1 MKAMV
6 FEKCG
11 LPLKIVSLPIPPLK
25 PGQLLLKVSACGVC
39 RTDLHI
45 IEGDLKE
52 AKLPLVLGHEIVGTV
67 AALAADENQM
77 PSPFKIGE
85 RVGVPWLGQTCAG
98 CRFCLSERENLCDH
112 PKFTGYNLDG
122 GYADHTVADRNYCF
136 KLPDGI
142 SDQEAAPLLCA
153 GLIGWRTLKLA
164 GEGKRLGIYGFGAAA
179 HIITQVALFQGR
191 EVYAFTRPGD
201 LSGQEYARSL
211 GAIWAGNCDQ
221 MPPQKLDAALIFAP
235 AGELVPLALKASEK
249 GASIVCGGIHMSDI
263 PSFPY
268 GDLWQER
275 SIKSVANLTRQD
287 AIEFL
292 EIAGRI
298 PVRTKVNLYPLQ
310 EANQALSDLKHGR
323 FHGAAV
329 LTMPDP
335 SP

>member
-1 MKAMV
+1 MEAMV
-6 FEKCG
+6 FEKYG
-11 LPLKIVSLPIPPLK
+11 LPLKMVSLPMPQLK

-67 AALAADENQM
+67 AALAADENDK
-77 PSPFKIGE
+77 PSPFRIGE
-85 RVGVPWLGQTCAG
+85 RVGVPWLGQTCSD

-112 PKFTGYNLDG
+112 PSFTGYNLDG
-122 GYADHTVADRNYCF
+122 GYASHTVADRNYCF
-136 KLPDGI
+136 RLPDAI

-201 LSGQEYARSL
+201 LSGQDYARSL
-211 GAIWAGNCDQ
+211 GAIWAGDCDR
-221 MPPQKLDAALIFAP
+221 MPPQKLDTALIFAP
-235 AGELVPLALKASEK
+235 AGELVPLALKASDK

-268 GDLWQER
+268 ADLWQER

-287 AIEFL
+287 AVEFL

-298 PVRTKVNLYPLQ
+298 PVRTKVNLYPLK
-310 EANQALSDLKHGR
+310 EANLALSDLKHGR

-329 LTMPDP
+329 LTMPGP
-335 SP
+335 SL

>member
-1 MKAMV
+1 
-6 FEKCG
+6 
-11 LPLKIVSLPIPPLK
+11 
-25 PGQLLLKVSACGVC
+25 
-39 RTDLHI
+39 
-45 IEGDLKE
+45 
-52 AKLPLVLGHEIVGTV
+52 
-67 AALAADENQM
+67 
-77 PSPFKIGE
+77 
-85 RVGVPWLGQTCAG
+85 
-98 CRFCLSERENLCDH
+98 
-112 PKFTGYNLDG
+112 
-122 GYADHTVADRNYCF
+122 
-136 KLPDGI
+136 
-142 SDQEAAPLLCA
+142 
-153 GLIGWRTLKLA
+153 
-164 GEGKRLGIYGFGAAA
+164 
-179 HIITQVALFQGR
+179 TQVALFQGR

-268 GDLWQER
+268 ADLWQER

>member
-1 MKAMV
+1 
-6 FEKCG
+6 
-11 LPLKIVSLPIPPLK
+11 
-25 PGQLLLKVSACGVC
+25 
-39 RTDLHI
+39 
-45 IEGDLKE
+45 
-52 AKLPLVLGHEIVGTV
+52 
-67 AALAADENQM
+67 DENQM

-201 LSGQEYARSL
+201 LSGQDYARSL

-268 GDLWQER
+268 ADLWQER

>member
-1 MKAMV
+1 
-6 FEKCG
+6 
-11 LPLKIVSLPIPPLK
+11 
-25 PGQLLLKVSACGVC
+25 
-39 RTDLHI
+39 
-45 IEGDLKE
+45 
-52 AKLPLVLGHEIVGTV
+52 
-67 AALAADENQM
+67 
-77 PSPFKIGE
+77 
-85 RVGVPWLGQTCAG
+85 
-98 CRFCLSERENLCDH
+98 
-112 PKFTGYNLDG
+112 
-122 GYADHTVADRNYCF
+122 
-136 KLPDGI
+136 
-142 SDQEAAPLLCA
+142 
-153 GLIGWRTLKLA
+153 WRTLKLA

-201 LSGQEYARSL
+201 LSGQDYARSL

-268 GDLWQER
+268 ADLWQER